1 MLFRGIGIES
11 PRRLGFEVVLSCETY
26 LSLIN
31 DTNSIVRAHLSSCVL
46 LTRHQRPNAL
56 PGSFLATTKKEHDEY
71 LYSDFLEHSDAQTDI
86 GNQRSLDDPQQ
97 SDYIGETSGF
107 LCSYRVCRAC

>member
-1 MLFRGIGIES
+1 MLRMLWGSLRVVVCMLFRGIGIES

-46 LTRHQRPNAL
+46 FPRYLSPREL
-56 PGSFLATTKKEHDEY
+56 PGSSRAMMKKEDDDYHCPE
-71 LYSDFLEHSDAQTDI
+71 FLEHSNAKADI
-86 GNQRSLDDPQQ
+86 VNERVPEQ
-97 SDYIGETSGF
+97 STIE
-107 LCSYRVCRAC
+107 